1 MSQFCVLFYF
11 KCVYVIIYQCQ
22 KKKKKK
28 FFVLLIYFDLCAL
41 FSFVDEQLCSCTKF
55 SPWL

>member
-22 KKKKKK
+22 KKKKK

-41 FSFVDEQLCSCTKF
+41 FSFVDE
-55 SPWL
+55 